1 MILHD
6 RFHLHNFEK
15 SVKFLKF
22 WSDPDAG
29 HSCLLGHG
37 FGHIFDHLLTGKSM
51 PTSSGIFVSQKLD
64 VEAFLCVLRSFVHEL
79 FEFLS
84 LKMIMH

>member
-1 MILHD
+1 MDLRH
-6 RFHLHNFEK
+6 FEK
-15 SVKFLKF
+15 SLKFLKF
-22 WSDPDAG
+22 WSDAEAG

-51 PTSSGIFVSQKLD
+51 HTSSGIFVSQKLD

>member
-1 MILHD
+1 MDLRH
-6 RFHLHNFEK
+6 FEK
-15 SVKFLKF
+15 SLKFLKF
-22 WSDPDAG
+22 WSDPEAG
-29 HSCLLGHG
+29 HSCLLGHHG

-51 PTSSGIFVSQKLD
+51 HTSSGIFVSQKLD